1 MAALLAPGS
10 RRAFAFR
17 LLKALLIATIA
28 AFAIAAAYLS
38 VVIFERQA
46 AIGKL
51 SRYDVAWSASQGV
64 NEYLRL
70 YQRVATL
77 AASPSEKLKADTQ
90 LRFQILKSR
99 LGGFSTGQFEEFVA
113 EAPERKATVAQLSA
127 FVQEM
132 DRIIPQIDQPGQ
144 AQSILAS
151 MRALEAELIGL
162 ASEANQYSAVQA
174 AKVDDELL
182 RLHSGFSAVAI
193 GFFLCSLAFI
203 ALLRWHNRLLTQTS
217 DALNAANEDLRR
229 TSDDL
234 ETANA
239 AVLGANHAL
248 ATQNGLFDA
257 ALSNM
262 SQGLCMFDADQ
273 RLIVSNSKFATMYGL
288 PGGSLA
294 PGTTPQQIMQA
305 SIDAATSTQ
314 QGAELAYHSQ
324 QQLIEKGQ
332 HGVLLQKLV
341 DGRIVSILHQPM
353 DSGGWVA
360 TYEDITERHLSEERI
375 AHMARHDPLTGLPN
389 RLMLRERL
397 EQELAHG
404 RRHHQDT
411 AVLCLDLDNFKNVN
425 DTLGHPVGDAL
436 LREVANRVSG
446 MVREY
451 DVVARLGGDEFIV
464 IQPEVRREDVAHV
477 AQRLIDALEE
487 PYHLDAHHVVI
498 GASIGI
504 ALASDCDGVA
514 DDMVK
519 NADLALYRAKSD
531 GRGSYQFYA
540 PEMDDRLQ
548 RRRMLELDLRGAD
561 FDKEFE
567 LVFQPIVNLQ
577 SKQVAVVEAL
587 LRWPGCQRGQIR
599 PDEFIPIAES
609 TGLIVQLGAWVL
621 EKACR
626 EAVKLPGNVS
636 VAVNLSPGQFRRG
649 NIVDTVANVLSLTG
663 LAPERLE
670 LEITESLLL
679 GDNKETLLA
688 LNRLHALGVK
698 ISLDDFGTGYSSLSY
713 LRNFPVDKVKIDRSF
728 IAEIAGN
735 RDHCAIVSAIV
746 NLSHAL
752 EMTTVAEGVETE
764 EQLLIVRATGC
775 DAVQGH
781 FFSPPMSVA
790 QLRRY
795 LEDQRAKLT
804 LA

>member
-10 RRAFAFR
+10 RRAFAFH
-17 LLKALLIATIA
+17 LLKALLIGTIA

-46 AIGKL
+46 SIGKL

-70 YQRVATL
+70 HQRVALL
-77 AASPSEKLKADTQ
+77 AASPNEQVKADTQ
-90 LRFQILKSR
+90 LRFEILKSR
-99 LGGFSTGQFEEFVA
+99 LGGFTTGQFEAFVD
-113 EAPERKATVAQLSA
+113 EAPERKAIVAQLSA
-127 FVQEM
+127 FVQNM
-132 DRIIPQIDQPGQ
+132 DRVIAKIDEPGH
-144 AQSILAS
+144 AQSILTS
-151 MRALEAELIGL
+151 MAALEAELIGL

-182 RLHSGFSAVAI
+182 RLHSSFSAVAI

-273 RLIVSNSKFATMYGL
+273 RLIVSNSTFAAMYGL
-288 PGGSLA
+288 AEGSLA
-294 PGTTPQQIMQA
+294 PGTTPQQIMAA
-305 SIDAATSTQ
+305 SIEATTSTR
-314 QGAELAYHSQ
+314 QGAELAYTAQ
-324 QQLIEKGQ
+324 QQLIDQGQ
-332 HGVLLQKLV
+332 PGVLMQKLV
-341 DGRIVSILHQPM
+341 DGRIVSICHQPM
-353 DSGGWVA
+353 DAGGWVA

-404 RRHHQDT
+404 RRYQQDT

-436 LREVANRVSG
+436 LREVANRISI

-451 DVVARLGGDEFIV
+451 DVVARLGGDEFLIV
-464 IQPEVRREDVAHV
+464 QPAVGREEAARVAH
-477 AQRLIDALEE
+477 RLIEALEE
-487 PYHLDAHHVVI
+487 PYQLESHHIVI

-504 ALASDCDGVA
+504 ALASDCNGVA
-514 DDMVK
+514 DDLVK
-519 NADLALYRAKSD
+519 NADLALYRAKGD

-548 RRRMLELDLRGAD
+548 RRRMLELDLRAAD
-561 FDKEFE
+561 FDIEFE
-567 LVFQPIVNLQ
+567 LAFQPIVDLQ
-577 SKQVAVVEAL
+577 SKQVTAVEAL
-587 LRWPGCQRGQIR
+587 LRWPGCQRGQIT

-621 EKACR
+621 EKACQ
-626 EAVKLPGNVS
+626 EAVRLPGSIN

-649 NIVDTVANVLSLTG
+649 NIVDTVANVLSRTG
-663 LAPERLE
+663 LPAERLE

-688 LNRLHALGVK
+688 LNRLHAHGVK

-735 RDHCAIVSAIV
+735 RDHWAIVSAIV

-775 DAVQGH
+775 DAVQGY
-781 FFSPPMSVA
+781 FFSAPMSA
-790 QLRRY
+790 ARLRRY
-795 LEDQRAKLT
+795 LEDQRARLT
-804 LA
+804 LV